1 MIVGGFALFGTM
13 GTLLMLNLSIT
24 IKEVKMT
31 ERMHPIHPGEMLL
44 EEFMKPLALSQTKL
58 AIASGMPQSRLQAII
73 AGKRGISADTA
84 MRLAAFFGNS
94 AEFWLNC
101 QTTYELDMADYT
113 GQRQRILEE
122 VRPCGGNGCGTS
134 GGF

>member
-1 MIVGGFALFGTM
+1 MAE
-13 GTLLMLNLSIT
+13 
-24 IKEVKMT
+24 K
-31 ERMHPIHPGEMLL
+31 RMHPIHPGEMLL
-44 EEFMKPLALSQTKL
+44 EEFMKPLALSQTRL

-101 QTTYELDMADYT
+101 QITYELDMAGYT

-122 VRPCGGNGCGTS
+122 VRPYKQNERGTACEV
-134 GGF
+134 